1 MKIIS
6 RAILISLCIFLLIS
20 CGPKKEKVEKIIEDG
35 VEVVINHL
43 KPYKIGNKSSF
54 TLEEIFKIDTED
66 TEIVNLGI
74 PDIQEFV
81 VNSSGEVFILRT
93 ISGEGNFVFKF
104 DRNGRFIK
112 SFAPQGPGP
121 GEIQNP
127 YHIAIDSEDNIL
139 IVDAGKRK
147 ILKYDK
153 DGVFIKSY
161 YNEKGIDA
169 ITSGPKK
176 NLLAMETSFSS
187 KNKKLKLSYVLRLL
201 NPDLEEISIIE
212 KFSYEMQSGT
222 KFRAIEPLFCWSAS
236 HDNIYV
242 AREDRGYEIWV
253 YDFNGKLKRKIR
265 KEYKKIP
272 FSEEYKE
279 KILKPWP
286 KGMRERV
293 YFPKFHPPLQSMI
306 GGDDGMLLVA
316 TFEKGNNPGE
326 FMFDIFNEE
335 GVFIGR
341 KSLNVF
347 IWENRLYGQIRA
359 NKFYCLRE
367 KSSGYRELVA
377 YNMKWE

>member
-1 MKIIS
+1 MERI
-6 RAILISLCIFLLIS
+6 
-20 CGPKKEKVEKIIEDG
+20 VEDS

-74 PDIQEFV
+74 PDIRGFV
-81 VNSSGEVFILRT
+81 VNSLGEIFILRT
-93 ISGEGNFVFKF
+93 ASGEGDFVFKF

-121 GEIQNP
+121 GEIQSSS
-127 YHIAIDSEDNIL
+127 YIGLDSEDNIL
-139 IVDAGKRK
+139 IIDSGKRM

-153 DGVFIKSY
+153 DGVFIKNY
-161 YNEKGIDA
+161 DGRGIRV

-176 NLLAMETSFSS
+176 NLLALKSSFAPE
-187 KNKKLKLSYVLRLL
+187 NKKLKLSYVLKLL
-201 NPDLEEISIIE
+201 NPDLEEIKVID
-212 KFSYEMQSGT
+212 KFSYEMQKGT
-222 KFRAIEPLFCWSAS
+222 KFRAIEPLFCWSTS

-242 AREDRGYEIWV
+242 VREDRGYEIWV

-265 KEYKKIP
+265 KEYRKIPISEDYRKKI
-272 FSEEYKE
+272 
-279 KILKPWP
+279 LNPWP

-293 YFPKFHPPLQSMI
+293 YFPEFHPALQSMVA
-306 GGDDGMLLVA
+306 GDDGTLLVA
-316 TFEKGNNPGE
+316 TFEEGNNTGE
-326 FMFDIFNEE
+326 FLFDIFNEE

-347 IWENRLYGQIRA
+347 IWENRLYAQIKA

-367 KSSGYRELVA
+367 KNSGYKELVV

>member
-6 RAILISLCIFLLIS
+6 RAILVSLCFFLLIS
-20 CGPKKEKVEKIIEDG
+20 CGLKKEKVEKIVEDG
-35 VEVVINHL
+35 VEVVVNHL
-43 KPYKIGNKSSF
+43 KPYKIDNKSSF

-66 TEIVNLGI
+66 TDIVNLGI
-74 PDIQEFV
+74 PDIRGFV
-81 VNSSGEVFILRT
+81 VNSSGEIFILRT
-93 ISGEGNFVFKF
+93 IEGEGDFVFKF

-153 DGVFIKSY
+153 DGVFIKD
-161 YNEKGIDA
+161 YNGRGVRFIA
-169 ITSGPKK
+169 SAPKK
-176 NLLAMETSFSS
+176 NLLTMETSFTP
-187 KNKKLKLSYVLRLL
+187 KNRKLKVSYVLRLL
-201 NPDLEEISIIE
+201 NSDLEEIRVIE
-212 KFSYEMQSGT
+212 KFNYEVQQTT
-222 KFRAIEPLFCWSAS
+222 KFRAIEPLFCFSAS
-236 HDNIYV
+236 DDNIYI

-272 FSEEYKE
+272 ISEDYKK
-279 KILKPWP
+279 KILSPWP

-293 YFPKFHPPLQSMI
+293 YFPEFHSPLQSMVA
-306 GGDDGMLLVA
+306 GDDGMLLVA
-316 TFEKGNNPGE
+316 TFEEGNNPGE

-347 IWENRLYGQIRA
+347 IWENRLYAQIRA

-367 KSSGYRELVA
+367 KSLGYKELVA

>member
-74 PDIQEFV
+74 PDILGFV
-81 VNSSGEVFILRT
+81 VNSLGEIFILRT
-93 ISGEGNFVFKF
+93 ISGEGDFVFKF

-112 SFAPQGPGP
+112 SFAPKGPGP
-121 GEIQNP
+121 GEIQDP
-127 YHIAIDSEDNIL
+127 FYIGLDSEDNIL
-139 IVDAGKRK
+139 IVDVGKRK
-147 ILKYDK
+147 ILKYNK

-161 YNEKGIDA
+161 YNEKGIDV

-176 NLLAMETSFSS
+176 NLLALKTSFSS
-187 KNKKLKLSYVLRLL
+187 KNKKLKFSYVLRLL
-201 NPDLEEISIIE
+201 NPDLEEISVIE

-272 FSEEYKE
+272 ISEDYKK
-279 KILKPWP
+279 KILSPWP

-293 YFPKFHPPLQSMI
+293 YFPEFHPPFQSMVA
-306 GGDDGMLLVA
+306 GDDGTLLVA
-316 TFEKGNNPGE
+316 TFEEGNNPGE

-347 IWENRLYGQIRA
+347 IWENRLYAQIRA
-359 NKFYCLRE
+359 NKFYCLRAVSYTHLTLPT
-367 KSSGYRELVA
+367 KA
-377 YNMKWE
+377 

>member
-1 MKIIS
+1 
-6 RAILISLCIFLLIS
+6 
-20 CGPKKEKVEKIIEDG
+20 
-35 VEVVINHL
+35 L

-74 PDIQEFV
+74 PDIRDFA
-81 VNSSGEVFILRT
+81 VNSLGEVFILRAVK
-93 ISGEGNFVFKF
+93 GEGNFVFKF

-121 GEIQNP
+121 GEIQIP

-161 YNEKGIDA
+161 DGRGVRIIA
-169 ITSGPKK
+169 SGPKK
-176 NLLAMETSFSS
+176 NLLAMESSFSP
-187 KNKKLKLSYVLRLL
+187 KDKKLKLSYVLRLL
-201 NPDLEEISIIE
+201 NPDLEEIRVIE
-212 KFSYEMQSGT
+212 KFNYEVQQTT

-293 YFPKFHPPLQSMI
+293 YFPEFHFPLQSLI
-306 GGDDGMLLVA
+306 AGDDGTLLVA

-326 FMFDIFNEE
+326 FLFDIFNEE

-341 KSLNVF
+341 KSLNV
-347 IWENRLYGQIRA
+347 ISWDNRLYAQIRA

-367 KSSGYRELVA
+367 KSSGYKELVA
-377 YNMKWE
+377 YNMQWE